1 MITALMLALA
11 QGSTAMPPP
20 PPARPVVD
28 CSDADHRAFDFWL
41 GDWDVSPTGSTKV
54 IAQSHIEKIVDCA
67 ISETFV
73 QTLGPGGKTID
84 YRGRSISSFNPADG
98 KWRQF
103 YVDNG
108 GTVATLDGRVI
119 DGAMVLETQRGGGT
133 NRMTFRLNADGS
145 VRQNGERSTDGK
157 TWTPGFDFTYRKR

>member
-11 QGSTAMPPP
+11 QGSNPMPPP

-84 YRGRSISSFNPADG
+84 YRGRSISSFNPADLPALLFALAKAQEYCYETPLPG
-98 KWRQF
+98 QPA
-103 YVDNG
+103 DATSG
-108 GTVATLDGRVI
+108 GPPQEEI
-119 DGAMVLETQRGGGT
+119 P
-133 NRMTFRLNADGS
+133 F
-145 VRQNGERSTDGK
+145 
-157 TWTPGFDFTYRKR
+157 